1 MHVRSLSLTNFR
13 NYRHLELSLPGG
25 ALLFVGENAQG
36 KSNLLEALYL
46 LATTRSVRAT
56 TDSEL
61 IHQGIGEGEQ
71 PVARLVASV
80 ERRSGPVELEIAI
93 VGQTRGVAAE
103 RASGQGAP
111 GRGPA
116 ALKRLRVNGVV
127 RRASD
132 MVGQLAAVLFTSQD
146 IDLVGG
152 PPVLRRRF
160 LDITLSQIDREY
172 LRALQRYQKTMTQRN
187 ALLRRLQEGAAHP
200 DELAFWDGE
209 QAKEG
214 GHIVAE
220 RASAVVELA
229 SLAAEAH
236 GALTEGEEELTLTYQ
251 PQLGSGWDSARAA
264 SAGADELSAGLLEAL
279 AANRRRDVAAGVSLL
294 GPHRDDL
301 LFVLDGQPAA
311 AFASRGQQR
320 TAALALRLA
329 EARFL
334 LARSGERPVLLLDD
348 VLSELDEKRRRCVQ
362 GAADGFDQVLITSTE
377 ADSFDRQPWAQAA
390 VYCVKGGRIEV
401 IDAPPG
407 ERQP

>member
-1 MHVRSLSLTNFR
+1 MRVRSLSLTNFR

-56 TDSEL
+56 SDGEL
-61 IHQGIGEGEQ
+61 IHQGAVEGEA
-71 PVARLVASV
+71 PVARLAASV
-80 ERRSGPVELEIAI
+80 ERRSGTVELEIAI
-93 VGQTRGVAAE
+93 VGQTRGVAA
-103 RASGQGAP
+103 ASAGGQGASA
-111 GRGPA
+111 RAPA
-116 ALKRLRVNGVV
+116 ALKRLRVNKAV

-132 MVGQLAAVLFTSQD
+132 MVGQLAAVIFTSQD
-146 IDLVGG
+146 IEVVGG

-172 LRALQRYQKTMTQRN
+172 LRALQRYQRTMTQRN

-214 GHIVAE
+214 GRIVAG

-236 GALTEGEEELTLTYQ
+236 RALTDGREELALTYQ
-251 PQLGSGWDSARAA
+251 PQLGSGWDGARAA
-264 SAGADELSAGLLEAL
+264 SAGADELSAALVEAL

-301 LFVLDGQPAA
+301 LFLLDGQPAA

-348 VLSELDEKRRRCVQ
+348 VLSELDEKRRRCVE

-377 ADSFDRQPWAQAA
+377 ADSLDRQSWSQAP
-390 VYCVKGGRIEV
+390 VYRVQDGRIEAL
-401 IDAPPG
+401 DAPPG
-407 ERQP
+407 GRRA

>member
-1 MHVRSLSLTNFR
+1 MRVRSLSLTNFR
-13 NYRHLELSLPGG
+13 NYRQLELSLPGG

-46 LATTRSVRAT
+46 LATTRSTRASS
-56 TDSEL
+56 DGEL
-61 IHQGIGEGEQ
+61 IHQGAGEAEP

-80 ERRSGPVELEIAI
+80 ERRSGLVELEIAI
-93 VGQTRGVAAE
+93 VGQMRGVPGAPTG
-103 RASGQGAP
+103 GQGAS
-111 GRGPA
+111 GRGPT

-132 MVGQLAAVLFTSQD
+132 VVGQLAAVLFTSQD

-160 LDITLSQIDREY
+160 LDITLSQIDRDY

-187 ALLRRLQEGAAHP
+187 ALLRRVQEGAAHP

-209 QAKEG
+209 QAQEG
-214 GHIVAE
+214 GRIVAE
-220 RASAVVELA
+220 RARAVGELA

-236 GALTEGEEELTLTYQ
+236 RALTEGREELGLTYE
-251 PQLGSGWDSARAA
+251 PQLGSGWDGARAA
-264 SAGADELSAGLLEAL
+264 SADAAELSTALLEAL
-279 AANRRRDVAAGVSLL
+279 AANRRRDVAAGVSLV

-334 LARSGERPVLLLDD
+334 LARSGEHPVLLLDD
-348 VLSELDEKRRRCVQ
+348 VLSELDEARRRCVR
-362 GAADGFDQVLITSTE
+362 GAADGFDQVLVTSAE
-377 ADSFDRQPWAQAA
+377 ADSFDRQSWSQAA
-390 VYCVKGGRIEV
+390 LYCVKGGRIEPV
-401 IDAPPG
+401 DAPPAS
-407 ERQP
+407 

>member
-1 MHVRSLSLTNFR
+1 MRVCSLSLTNFR

-56 TDSEL
+56 TDGEL
-61 IHQGIGEGEQ
+61 IHQGAGEGEP
-71 PVARLVASV
+71 PVARLAASV

-93 VGQTRGVAAE
+93 VGQTRGVPGAPAG
-103 RASGQGAP
+103 GQGSP

-132 MVGQLAAVLFTSQD
+132 VVGQLAAVLFTSQD

-160 LDITLSQIDREY
+160 LDITLSQIDRDY
-172 LRALQRYQKTMTQRN
+172 LRALQRYQRTMTQRN

-214 GHIVAE
+214 GRIVAE
-220 RASAVVELA
+220 RARAVLELA
-229 SLAAEAH
+229 ALAAEAH
-236 GALTEGEEELTLTYQ
+236 RALTEGQEELTLAYK
-251 PQLGSGWDSARAA
+251 PQLGSDWDGARAA
-264 SAGADELSAGLLEAL
+264 SAGVDELSAAFLEAL

-334 LARSGERPVLLLDD
+334 LARSGEHPVLLLDD

-362 GAADGFDQVLITSTE
+362 GVAGDFDQVLITSTE
-377 ADSFDRQPWAQAA
+377 ADSFDRQYRSRAA
-390 VYCVKGGRIEV
+390 VYCVRDGRIEAS
-401 IDAPPG
+401 DTPP
-407 ERQP
+407 EADPS